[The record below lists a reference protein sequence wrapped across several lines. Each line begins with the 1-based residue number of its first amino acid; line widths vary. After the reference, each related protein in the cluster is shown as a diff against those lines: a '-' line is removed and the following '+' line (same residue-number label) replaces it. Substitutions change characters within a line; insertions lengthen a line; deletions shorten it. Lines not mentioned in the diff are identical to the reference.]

1 MTTINSS
8 GHPFHGARLPT
19 CEKRTPCSAASFGLV
34 AKTSLVCGKLGLH
47 ADIVCWAQTLIR
59 ADSLVEVVL
68 QLSVLCLKLQI
79 ARHPFLKMPTVT
91 GRLCD
96 ICRLDDSMHLGLVS
110 CHLPLVNG
118 WLAIVH
124 FATVLS
130 YEPNRDALLWIHTY
144 HTSLERFISQV

>member
-1 MTTINSS
+1 M
-8 GHPFHGARLPT
+8 RQ
-19 CEKRTPCSAASFGLV
+19 RTPCFAASFGLV
-34 AKTSLVCGKLGLH
+34 AKTSLVRGKLGLH
-47 ADIVCWAQTLIR
+47 DDLVCSSATCAHTLIR
-59 ADSLVEVVL
+59 AHSRLEVVL

-96 ICRLDDSMHLGLVS
+96 ICRLDNSMRLRLVS
-110 CHLPLVNG
+110 CNMPLVNG
-118 WLAIVH
+118 WPAIVH

-130 YEPNRDALLWIHTY
+130 YEPNRDALLWIHNY